1 MLLLPEGA
9 AFCQPRLSAGGL
21 TENGGAS
28 DAQDDSL
35 GVAENCGDL
44 VTSRALDVHEEGVGV
59 LDQTL
64 QLALALFLL
73 GEGVQQI
80 LCELKTQSKVIDQF
94 YENSSWLFF
103 GFF

>member
-1 MLLLPEGA
+1 MA
-9 AFCQPRLSAGGL
+9 
-21 TENGGAS
+21 ENGGAS

-35 GVAENCGDL
+35 SVAENCCDL
-44 VTSRALDVHEEGVGV
+44 VTSGALNVHEEGVGM

-80 LCELKTQSKVIDQF
+80 LCELKTQSKVSRQF